1 MMMSLP
7 LDAATLGAV
16 LGSAV
21 LTFAMVLART
31 LPQAPRALSWWAA
44 AFAAQTAAFLVLFLA
59 PTLDDRVLTLAA
71 EALQSAAGIL
81 VLAGVWSFTGRRVG
95 RRALALGAVVMLAW
109 PAVVTTLHDPDQPV
123 VFGLLGLP
131 LIVAGGAFL
140 IGRESRGEAAY
151 RATGLLFV
159 VGGLH
164 GLVTPFMHSG
174 GLLPWLFVSHQVL
187 AVMLAVAL
195 LVVVLRRL
203 QIAAAAETDRANRA
217 QAQLVDAVESITEA
231 FSLFDADD
239 RLVLSNRRYRE
250 VMERAGITVVPG
262 MTFRDLCEQTAD
274 RGLATASLGRRD
286 AWIEERVAAH
296 RAPKG
301 PVEQELAD
309 GSVMLLREYVTS
321 EGGRVSVRSDITERK
336 QAERALRESEQ
347 RFKDLAEAAS
357 DWFWET
363 DADLRFTFV
372 SPRVLT
378 VMGVDPR
385 HFLGRTL
392 MDLADDAP
400 DPLPLRHQMERLRGR
415 QPFRD
420 VGLGQMLPDG
430 RVKHLKLSGRPVHD
444 HHGRFQGFR
453 GTATDVTAEVE
464 ARAAAQWAQHQL
476 MEAINSISDGFAL
489 WGPDD
494 RLVLFNE
501 NYRKLF
507 GSAAAKVRGG
517 MSFDDLLRLQLDA
530 GNVPLSEDER
540 ADWMAQRRESH
551 RRGASGMEL
560 MQRDGRWL
568 LISEHRTPD
577 GYIAGVYTDATALRR
592 REEQVVLEGRRLA
605 AILDN
610 MPQGIAVF
618 DSDTRLV
625 DHNRLFRR
633 MLNLPPGLTRDGT
646 DYAAIIRH
654 LATAGVFGECD
665 VESCVSEKTEALRLL
680 TRDRAEWSMPDGT
693 VLEVRRA
700 AMPDGGA
707 LTTYIDVT
715 SRKRNELILRDA
727 KEAAERGN
735 RAKAAFLANV
745 SHELRTP
752 LNAIIGF
759 SEAISGEL
767 FGPLENATYRE
778 YVADIYDSGTHLL
791 NLINDI
797 LDMSKAE
804 AGRIDL
810 NEEPVN
816 LVEVV
821 HACVKMVSKRA
832 DSADVALHA
841 AVPDDLPR
849 LLADD
854 RRIKQILLNLL
865 SNAVKF
871 TDIGGR
877 VDLSCRVTA
886 DGRLALRVADTG
898 IGMTAEDLDKAM
910 EPFGQVDSR
919 LARRY
924 EGTGLGLPLTKALVE
939 HHGGELVAESEPGQG
954 TAITALFPASR
965 LLPDDG
971 MGRADTEQY
980 LPEPGTA

>member
-1 MMMSLP
+1 MIMSLP

-21 LTFAMVLART
+21 LTFAMVLARA
-31 LPQAPRALSWWAA
+31 LPQAPRALSWWAP
-44 AFAAQTAAFLVLFLA
+44 AFAAQTAAFLVLYLA
-59 PTLDDRVLTLAA
+59 PQAASPALVFLA
-71 EALQSAAGIL
+71 EALQSAAGIQI
-81 VLAGVWSFTGRRVG
+81 LAGVWCFMGRRVG
-95 RRALALGAVVMLAW
+95 RSCLWVGAAIMLAW
-109 PAVVTTLHDPDQPV
+109 PAAALFLHGRAGLDQPV
-123 VFGLLGLP
+123 LFGLLGLP
-131 LIVAGGAFL
+131 QIVAGIAFL
-140 IGRESRGEAAY
+140 TSNGSRGEAAY
-151 RATGLLFV
+151 RATGLLFLV
-159 VGGLH
+159 SGLH
-164 GLVTPFMHSG
+164 GLVTPFLKSDW
-174 GLLPWLFVSHQVL
+174 LLPWLFVSHQVL
-187 AVMLAVAL
+187 AILLAVAL

-203 QIAAAAETDRANRA
+203 QIAAAAETNRANRT
-217 QAQLVDAVESITEA
+217 QAQFIDAVESLTEA

-239 RLVLSNRRYRE
+239 KLILSNRRYRE
-250 VMERAGITVVPG
+250 SMQRAGVTVHPG
-262 MTFRDLCEQTAD
+262 MTFRELCEQVAD
-274 RGLATASLGRRD
+274 NGFATASLGRRD
-286 AWIEERVAAH
+286 AWVAERLAAH
-296 RAPKG
+296 QTPQG
-301 PVEQELAD
+301 PLEQELSD
-309 GSVMLLREYVTS
+309 GSIILVREYITS

-336 QAERALRESEQ
+336 RAELALRDSEQ

-363 DADLRFTFV
+363 DSDLRFVFV
-372 SPRVLT
+372 SPRVRV
-378 VMGVDPR
+378 VMDVDPD

-392 MDLADDAP
+392 LDLVKDAP
-400 DPLPLRHQMERLRGR
+400 DPVPLRQELNRLNARE
-415 QPFRD
+415 PFRD
-420 VGLGQMLPDG
+420 VSLGQILPDG
-430 RVKHLKLSGRPVHD
+430 RVKHLKISGRPIHD
-444 HHGRFQGFR
+444 HLGRFQGFR

-476 MEAINSISDGFAL
+476 MDAINSISDGFAL

-501 NYRKLF
+501 KYRALF
-507 GSAAAKVRGG
+507 ASASSKVRVG
-517 MSFDDLLRLQLDA
+517 MTFDELLRLQVDA
-530 GNVPLSEDER
+530 GNVPVADPDR
-540 ADWMAQRRESH
+540 AAWMEERREGH
-551 RRGASGMEL
+551 RRGSSGVEL

-577 GYIAGVYTDATALRR
+577 GYVAGVYTDATILRR
-592 REEQVVLEGRRLA
+592 REEQVALEGRRLA

-618 DSDTRLV
+618 DAETRLV

-633 MLNLPPGLTRDGT
+633 MLGLPNTLARSGT
-646 DYAAIIRH
+646 EYGVIIRH
-654 LATAGVFGECD
+654 LAESGVFGACD
-665 VESCVSEKTEALRLL
+665 VEDCVTEKTEALRLL

-727 KEAAERGN
+727 RDAAERGN

-759 SEAISGEL
+759 SEAISSEL
-767 FGPLENATYRE
+767 FGPLENPTYRE
-778 YVADIYDSGTHLL
+778 YVTDIFDSGIHLL

-810 NEEPVN
+810 SEEAVN
-816 LVEVV
+816 LADAVTV
-821 HACVKMVSKRA
+821 CMKMVRKRA
-832 DSADVALHA
+832 ESADIALNA
-841 AVPDDLPR
+841 EVPPNLP
-849 LLADD
+849 LLHADD

-871 TDIGGR
+871 TDAGGR
-877 VDLSCRVTA
+877 VDLTCHIA
-886 DGRLALRVADTG
+886 KDGRLAVRVSDTG
-898 IGMTAEDLDKAM
+898 IGMTAEDLGKAM

-939 HHGGELVAESEPGQG
+939 HHGGQLVAESTPGQG
-954 TAITALFPASR
+954 TVITALFPVDR
-965 LLPDDG
+965 LLPNTE
-971 MGRADTEQY
+971 ADM
-980 LPEPGTA
+980 PARMD